1 MNKFAVIVAGGSG
14 QRMGGALP
22 KQFLLLRNKPVLCYS
37 IEAFTNRFED
47 VEIILVLPAEHID
60 RGQDITKQYRYTN
73 VSIVAGGETR
83 FHSVQNGLKHV
94 SEPSIV
100 FVHDAVRC
108 LASTN
113 LIQRCY
119 NQAREKG
126 SAIPAVS
133 ATDSIRIE
141 EGEEHHIIDR
151 TKVRIIQTPQTFKS
165 EILLPAYQQEYQTSF
180 TDDASVVEAR
190 GNKVFLIDGEYDN
203 LKITRPIDIFL
214 AEKILQH
221 RFSSL

>member
-1 MNKFAVIVAGGSG
+1 
-14 QRMGGALP
+14 
-22 KQFLLLRNKPVLCYS
+22 
-37 IEAFTNRFED
+37 
-47 VEIILVLPAEHID
+47 
-60 RGQDITKQYRYTN
+60 
-73 VSIVAGGETR
+73 
-83 FHSVQNGLKHV
+83 VQNGLKHV